1 MYEREITPFKHAS
14 IDVFEVCLEND
25 TMVKLNTKGKPL
37 IIMINGELYGIEE
50 ISEIDPTYNKK
61 KSTKFFTIRATNIT
75 GQRKL
80 TISLDLR
87 LLDAVKLENGD
98 VSYIR

>member
-1 MYEREITPFKHAS
+1 
-14 IDVFEVCLEND
+14 
-25 TMVKLNTKGKPL
+25 MVKLNTRGRPL

-50 ISEIDPTYNKK
+50 ISEIDPMYNKRK
-61 KSTKFFTIRATNIT
+61 DAKFFTIKATNIT

-87 LLDAVKLENGD
+87 LLDVVKQENGD
-98 VSYIR
+98 ISYIR

>member
-1 MYEREITPFKHAS
+1 
-14 IDVFEVCLEND
+14 
-25 TMVKLNTKGKPL
+25 MVKLNTKGRPL

-50 ISEIDPTYNKK
+50 ISEIDPTYNQRKK
-61 KSTKFFTIRATNIT
+61 TKFFTIKATNIT

-87 LLDAVKLENGD
+87 LLDVVKQENGD
-98 VSYIR
+98 ISSIR

>member
-1 MYEREITPFKHAS
+1 
-14 IDVFEVCLEND
+14 
-25 TMVKLNTKGKPL
+25 MVKLNMKGRPL
-37 IIMINGELYGIEE
+37 ILMIDGELFGIEE
-50 ISEIDPTYNKK
+50 ISEIDPTYNKRK
-61 KSTKFFTIRATNIT
+61 NTKFFTIKATNIT

-87 LLDAVKLENGD
+87 LLEIVKQENGD